1 MIEDVAN
8 FDVLTT
14 DIEKNERSSICNS
27 CDENKNVGES
37 SLCMKCACPIEYVVT
52 YKFKACPLNKWTV

>member
-14 DIEKNERSSICNS
+14 DLEKNERSALCNT

-37 SLCMKCACPIEYVVT
+37 PLCIKCACPIEYVVT